1 MGQAIRTTDHD
12 TIRHW
17 IEEHG
22 GRPAR
27 VAQSTKSRGNKSR
40 GAKQQG
46 GGILRVDFGE
56 KEESLEE
63 ISWDTFFDIF
73 EDRSLAFL
81 YQEESGKGG
90 DSRFNKFVS
99 RKSDS
104 DA

>member
-1 MGQAIRTTDHD
+1 MGQAIRTTDHE

-27 VAQSTKSRGNKSR
+27 VSQPKKSR
-40 GAKQQG
+40 G

-56 KEESLEE
+56 KEDALEE

-73 EDRSLAFL
+73 EDRKLAFL
-81 YQEESGKGG
+81 YQDQTEKGD
-90 DSRFNKFVS
+90 DSRFNKFV
-99 RKSDS
+99 RRDS
-104 DA
+104 DRNDS